1 MGKSCLKNPMVS
13 PMKPSPVSLQK
24 SRIRNITG
32 KVCIP
37 KIGKKLND
45 AVKKSTQASDS
56 HYSFSKSIDDTKSV
70 SESSVSQDSSK
81 KKRCSSLGVRQKRF
95 KRSKKTSDILDY
107 IYKKDYTSPKDI
119 KNKQDL
125 YDRKFKAIMN
135 SPKESDCSGSFE
147 INHIPSRSDLNNH
160 KFRKGENLGMMLKKS
175 MKPKRAKKRGKPRRV
190 FSNSEARLFL

>member
-56 HYSFSKSIDDTKSV
+56 HYSFSKCKTQMLFHLVTFISI
-70 SESSVSQDSSK
+70 
-81 KKRCSSLGVRQKRF
+81 LP
-95 KRSKKTSDILDY
+95 TSD
-107 IYKKDYTSPKDI
+107 TV
-119 KNKQDL
+119 
-125 YDRKFKAIMN
+125 
-135 SPKESDCSGSFE
+135 G
-147 INHIPSRSDLNNH
+147 HH
-160 KFRKGENLGMMLKKS
+160 
-175 MKPKRAKKRGKPRRV
+175 
-190 FSNSEARLFL
+190 

>member
-1 MGKSCLKNPMVS
+1 LYSV
-13 PMKPSPVSLQK
+13 QK

-81 KKRCSSLGVRQKRF
+81 KKVRSHLGDPFVKAYLISSLEVQF
-95 KRSKKTSDILDY
+95 FRSQTEKI
-107 IYKKDYTSPKDI
+107 
-119 KNKQDL
+119 
-125 YDRKFKAIMN
+125 
-135 SPKESDCSGSFE
+135 
-147 INHIPSRSDLNNH
+147 
-160 KFRKGENLGMMLKKS
+160 
-175 MKPKRAKKRGKPRRV
+175 
-190 FSNSEARLFL
+190 